1 MINFT
6 RLRHVLAVDQAG
18 SFSAAAETIGITQSA
33 LTKSVASVEDEL
45 GLALFD
51 RRARGVIATAEGRD
65 FLDRAKRIVGELDL
79 LVSDAKRH
87 QRRDRS
93 LLRIGICP
101 PSMEPFLTIPLA
113 KLVRPRPNLR
123 LHVTALTSER
133 ALRFLKRG
141 DFDVLIGPTDLF
153 QGDSQLESAEVGLLS
168 AFPFVRKEHP
178 LAALPAPSLADL
190 SRYPIITPELY
201 RAYAGS
207 IEEIYQPPASD
218 PQEMVSV
225 IDHFPLVAA
234 IVKSSDHLG
243 VVSRV
248 YSQTAGFK
256 RDFVILN
263 LDVFKPFT
271 FSRATVRASAAKP
284 IIETLTNNL
293 REAWNAKMG

>member
-18 SFSAAAETIGITQSA
+18 SFSTAAETIGITQSA
-33 LTKSVASVEDEL
+33 LTKSVAAVEEEL
-45 GLALFD
+45 GIPLFD

-65 FLDRAKRIVGELDL
+65 FIDRAKRIVGELDL
-79 LVSDAKRH
+79 LVSDAKR
-87 QRRDRS
+87 QRRRDRN

-101 PSMEPFLTIPLA
+101 PAMEPFLTIPLA
-113 KLVRPRPNLR
+113 KLIRSRPNLR

-153 QGDSQLESAEVGLLS
+153 QGDNQLESAEVGLLN
-168 AFPFVRKEHP
+168 AFPFVRKGHP
-178 LAALPAPSLADL
+178 LAALSALSLSDL
-190 SRYPIITPELY
+190 SKYPIITPELY
-201 RAYAGS
+201 SAYVGS
-207 IEEIYQPPASD
+207 IEQIYQPPAPD

-248 YSQTAGFK
+248 YSQTPAFK
-256 RDFVILN
+256 RDFAILN
-263 LDVFKPFT
+263 LDVFTPFT
-271 FSRATVRASAAKP
+271 FSRATLRASPVKP
-284 IIETLTNNL
+284 IIETLTSNL
-293 REAWNAKMG
+293 REAWTTKMG